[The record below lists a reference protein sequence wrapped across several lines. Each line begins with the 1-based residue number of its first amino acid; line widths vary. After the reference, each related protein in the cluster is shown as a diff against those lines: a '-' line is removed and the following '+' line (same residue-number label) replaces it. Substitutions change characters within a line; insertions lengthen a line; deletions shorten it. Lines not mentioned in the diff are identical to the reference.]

1 MQQVTRLFRIDGS
14 INLSDEK
21 EKTRMKQRK
30 IKILAAALSAVALG
44 CVVVKLAVKANEN
57 RF

>member
-1 MQQVTRLFRIDGS
+1 
-14 INLSDEK
+14 
-21 EKTRMKQRK
+21 MKQRK